1 MSETLI
7 PRPFSDFYK
16 ARITRTVCSC
26 GFVGLQDLNLRGY
39 RHADGWPITW
49 GDMTVKFWLY
59 VTCPKCKY
67 EWALWK
73 LGVPRDL
80 EFPPQEKELIL

>member
-7 PRPFSDFYK
+7 PRPFADFFMGHVTK
-16 ARITRTVCSC
+16 KECSC
-26 GFVGLQDLNLRGY
+26 GFKKLDQLSLWGY

-49 GDMTVKFWLY
+49 GEQTLKFWLY

>member
-1 MSETLI
+1 
-7 PRPFSDFYK
+7 
-16 ARITRTVCSC
+16 
-26 GFVGLQDLNLRGY
+26 
-39 RHADGWPITW
+39 
-49 GDMTVKFWLY
+49 MTVKFWLY

-80 EFPPQEKELIL
+80 EFPPLEKELIL